1 VVTALFTIVVIAITV
16 IAFWRSRML
25 MHAIGVIAWLIWSF
39 LMANQTYP
47 EGNDYLWVAV
57 TVFGLCMTLVMIAM
71 WLREYFGARIRPPT
85 SREVQDEHTKKVANI
100 TRHKKKEPWE
110 L

>member
-1 VVTALFTIVVIAITV
+1 
-16 IAFWRSRML
+16 
-25 MHAIGVIAWLIWSF
+25 
-39 LMANQTYP
+39 
-47 EGNDYLWVAV
+47 
-57 TVFGLCMTLVMIAM
+57 VMIAM
-71 WLREYFGARIRPPT
+71 WLIEYFGARIRPPT